1 MALDARQQWPERSWE
16 MRWYRQHAGELLRHE
31 SPDLV
36 AFADE
41 KVVDAAN
48 RRDARVRHRRAQLL
62 GRAELV
68 VLRRDDERAYWDRR
82 EGAWRE
88 AHVLRADADEG
99 DGVGTASPLEVRE
112 DLERPEAVADEAE
125 WKARRDRARVI
136 NRRGDVVGLV
146 SAAAPLALARADA
159 AEVEAQRVPPAL
171 RARARDRSHDRGPH
185 RAAVRRQGVRD
196 HHDRGGLDVGYAQRR
211 LEPLV
216 NASRFLA
223 HTRSLGEPTP
233 LGRCIGFRHAAARRA
248 PRRARSRRRRR
259 LPGCSDPGAAT
270 LNEPGCEFRRSERL
284 RHPRGLADTELPH
297 PRGDVR
303 HARER

>member
-48 RRDARVRHRRAQLL
+48 RRDARVRDRRAELL
-62 GRAELV
+62 GCAELV
-68 VLRRDDERAYWDRR
+68 VLRRDDEHALRDRR

-88 AHVLRADADEG
+88 ANILRADADEG
-99 DGVGTASPLEVRE
+99 DGIGPAAALEVRE
-112 DLERPEAVADEAE
+112 DLERPEAVPDEAE
-125 WKARRDRARVI
+125 RQARRDRARVI
-136 NRRGDVVGLV
+136 DRRGDVVGLV
-146 SAAAPLALARADA
+146 SAATPLARARADA
-159 AEVEAQRVPPAL
+159 AEVEAQREPPAV

-196 HHDRGGLDVGYAQRR
+196 HDDRGGLDVGYAQRR

-216 NASRFLA
+216 DAPRFLA
-223 HTRSLGEPTP
+223 HTRSLREPTS
-233 LGRCIGFRHAAARRA
+233 LGRCIGF
-248 PRRARSRRRRR
+248 
-259 LPGCSDPGAAT
+259 G
-270 LNEPGCEFRRSERL
+270 
-284 RHPRGLADTELPH
+284 
-297 PRGDVR
+297 
-303 HARER
+303 